1 MTTTTIIITQ
11 KLENV
16 LKNVDITFNHS
27 IRYKVKA
34 EVVHFDENGDGRVIN
49 IFTNNIYFTHIIP
62 IYLSM
67 KGELSW
73 KRKYILNFT
82 KLKNIG

>member
-1 MTTTTIIITQ
+1 MFALNSLTIQKMRRLGKIRIVIKKLPHNFRDSTQ
-11 KLENV
+11 CSL
-16 LKNVDITFNHS
+16 F
-27 IRYKVKA
+27 
-34 EVVHFDENGDGRVIN
+34 IN
-49 IFTNNIYFTHIIP
+49 SYDSPYFLICKKFK
-62 IYLSM
+62 M

>member
-1 MTTTTIIITQ
+1 MEE
-11 KLENV
+11 L
-16 LKNVDITFNHS
+16 L
-27 IRYKVKA
+27 
-34 EVVHFDENGDGRVIN
+34 N

>member
-1 MTTTTIIITQ
+1 MEE
-11 KLENV
+11 L
-16 LKNVDITFNHS
+16 L
-27 IRYKVKA
+27 
-34 EVVHFDENGDGRVIN
+34 N

-73 KRKYILNFT
+73 KESTF
-82 KLKNIG
+82 

>member
-1 MTTTTIIITQ
+1 MFALNSLVIPKLRRLGEIRIVIKRLTYIVRDSTQ
-11 KLENV
+11 CSL
-16 LKNVDITFNHS
+16 F
-27 IRYKVKA
+27 
-34 EVVHFDENGDGRVIN
+34 IN
-49 IFTNNIYFTHIIP
+49 SYDSPYFAVCKKFK
-62 IYLSM
+62 M

>member
-1 MTTTTIIITQ
+1 MEG
-11 KLENV
+11 L
-16 LKNVDITFNHS
+16 L
-27 IRYKVKA
+27 
-34 EVVHFDENGDGRVIN
+34 N
-49 IFTNNIYFTHIIP
+49 IFTNDIYFTHNIP

-73 KRKYILNFT
+73 KRKDILNFT